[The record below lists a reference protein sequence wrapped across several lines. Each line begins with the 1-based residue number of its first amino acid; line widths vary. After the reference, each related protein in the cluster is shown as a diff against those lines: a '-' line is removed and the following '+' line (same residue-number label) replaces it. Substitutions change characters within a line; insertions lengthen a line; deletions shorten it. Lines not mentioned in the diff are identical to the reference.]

1 MRDERRK
8 KEASKGKQT
17 NKAKQH
23 SMYMYIHAYIVN
35 IILHCVKLCQYHSVW
50 QQKDLKTLKA
60 HGQSKKKAVSTI
72 TVATPDL

>member
-1 MRDERRK
+1 MYK
-8 KEASKGKQT
+8 QKFKELE
-17 NKAKQH
+17 KAFKSQVDVYYMY
-23 SMYMYIHAYIVN
+23 MYMYIHAYIVN